1 MSLIICSNNKLVK
14 NSASID
20 FEWLPYKGV
29 YSHEKTKL
37 TAAAF
42 CTNQGTRIVLH
53 ISQFE
58 KLSYANPE
66 RQLIL
71 AIIRYLNKFDL
82 TFGWY
87 TTGVA
92 KYDENTAD
100 YLDGKRFGFL
110 YTR

>member
-1 MSLIICSNNKLVK
+1 MSIIIGSNNKLVK

-53 ISQFE
+53 ISRFE
-58 KLSYANPE
+58 KSYPNPE

-71 AIIRYLNKFDL
+71 QIIRYLDKFDL

-92 KYDENTAD
+92 K
-100 YLDGKRFGFL
+100 
-110 YTR
+110 

>member
-1 MSLIICSNNKLVK
+1 MTLKIWNNGLVR
-14 NSASID
+14 NSASLD
-20 FEWLPYKGV
+20 FEWLPYKGG
-29 YSHEKTKL
+29 YSDDKTRL

-58 KLSYANPE
+58 KYPNPE

-71 AIIRYLNKFDL
+71 AIIRYLDKFDL

-92 KYDENTAD
+92 KYDQNTGD
-100 YLDGKRFGFL
+100 YLDGKDSDFFI
-110 YTR
+110 